1 MKFLIVDDH
10 AVVRRGTIEI
20 VSDFSDEVDFDEAG
34 SSAEAL
40 DKVAAG
46 GHDLVLLD
54 ISLPDESGLE
64 TLKKIRAARP
74 ELPVLILSMH
84 PEEEYA
90 VRTFKVGADGYLAK
104 GSAPDELVNAIRKVL
119 SGGKYVSSSLSDR
132 LVSELLEPKRTKR
145 PQELLSHREYEVL
158 AMLARGNKLTAIAED
173 MGLSVKTASTYKTRG
188 MKKLGLKNNAELV
201 RYAMVQ
207 GMLKD

>member
-1 MKFLIVDDH
+1 MKILIVDDH

-20 VSDFSDEVDFDEAG
+20 VSDFSDQVEFDEAG

-74 ELPVLILSMH
+74 GLPVLILSMH

-119 SGGKYVSSSLSDR
+119 SGGKYVSAALSDR
-132 LVSELLEPKRTKR
+132 LVSELVEPKRTKR

-158 AMLARGNKLTAIAED
+158 AMLAKGNKLTAIAED

-188 MKKLGLKNNAELV
+188 MRKLGLTNNAELV
-201 RYAMVQ
+201 RYAMAQ

>member
-1 MKFLIVDDH
+1 MKILIVDDH

-40 DKVAAG
+40 GKVAAG

>member
-1 MKFLIVDDH
+1 MKILIVDDH

-20 VSDFSDEVDFDEAG
+20 VSDFSDDVEFDEAG

-74 ELPVLILSMH
+74 GLPVLILSMH

-119 SGGKYVSSSLSDR
+119 SGGKYVSASLSDR
-132 LVSELLEPKRTKR
+132 LVSELVEPKRTKR

-158 AMLARGNKLTAIAED
+158 AMLAKGNKLTAIAED

-188 MKKLGLKNNAELV
+188 MRKLGLTNNAELV
-201 RYAMVQ
+201 RYAMAQ